1 MSRVQAKICKQDRI
15 QETHR
20 RGPREGQIVQ
30 VRVVRQKVQPELFP
44 DSSHA
49 EVTPDDRASMQG
61 LQKELYQKEQFD
73 QTPQDDSSSRRLK
86 PSNAELGNHSIF
98 HCERATAQFFTH
110 YVLIQPIS
118 AQSALLRIHFLAFI
132 STRVEMCLLEGSD

>member
-1 MSRVQAKICKQDRI
+1 M
-15 QETHR
+15 
-20 RGPREGQIVQ
+20 
-30 VRVVRQKVQPELFP
+30 RQKVQPELFP

-110 YVLIQPIS
+110 CAYS
-118 AQSALLRIHFLAFI
+118 AYFRPV
-132 STRVEMCLLEGSD
+132 STSENPFFSLH